1 MIAMKM
7 KNRRA
12 GFTLIELLVVIAII
26 AILAAMLLPV
36 LAKAKE
42 RAQAAACMSNNK
54 QLVLAWLMY
63 SSDNSEH
70 LAINCDTRNNTNTPA
85 YLYNGSPSWI
95 NCAKYDIGSTAQQDT
110 NLLYLIDDRYSLLG
124 SYLGRSAK
132 VMQCPSANFMGP
144 AQVKAGW
151 SSRSHSV
158 VMDASVGDGARYPT
172 SNFGWISSM
181 WYVARKSTDFHAP
194 GPSDVWVFAD
204 EHPDSI
210 DDNLMYTANYLVQ
223 SFTELPGNQHGGDCG
238 LAFADGHAEI
248 HKWIG
253 PIMAAHQT
261 VNVSL
266 PAQTWVNQVSAPSGD
281 TSDPDILYFAQHTPQ
296 N

>member
-1 MIAMKM
+1 MKM
-7 KNRRA
+7 KTRRA

-70 LAINCDTRNNTNTPA
+70 LAINCDTRNNSNIPA
-85 YLYNGSPSWI
+85 YIYKGSPSWI
-95 NCAKYDIGSTAQQDT
+95 NCADYDIGSTAQQDT

-181 WYVARKSTDFHAP
+181 WYVAKKSTDFHAP

-238 LAFADGHAEI
+238 MTFADGHAEI

-261 VNVSL
+261 VNVNL
-266 PAQTWVNQVSAPSGD
+266 PPQTWVNQVSAPSGD
-281 TSDPDILYFAQHTPQ
+281 TSDPDILYFAQHTPI

>member
-1 MIAMKM
+1 MKM
-7 KNRRA
+7 KTRRA

-95 NCAKYDIGSTAQQDT
+95 NCAKYDIGTGGVLGQQNT

-144 AQVKAGW
+144 AQVASGW

-158 VMDASVGDGARYPT
+158 VMDAAVGDGVKYDT
-172 SNFGWISSM
+172 SKFNWIKSN
-181 WYVARKSTDFHAP
+181 WYFARKSTDFHAP

-261 VNVSL
+261 VNVNL
-266 PAQTWVNQVSAPSGD
+266 PAQTWINQVSLSGD